1 MSMLALKEWSI
12 ICKALEEGKQT
23 ILLRKGGIL
32 EYKKGF
38 EISQKL
44 FLLYPTLEHQAAE
57 YLQSNYLQ
65 EYELLLKR
73 NSSEIVEDKVNTI
86 RIIARIEAMQEFHD
100 HELLSKLE
108 KYHIWN
114 EKYVNMRM
122 NYNPKKPMNAL
133 LLRIYKLSQPIS
145 IDVNPEWAG
154 CKSWIDIEFSSKYG
168 NQYGSINELLNQSMP
183 VIKDKDFQLIH
194 DNFMEIWN

>member
-100 HELLSKLE
+100 HKLLSKLE

-145 IDVNPEWAG
+145 LDVNPEWAG
-154 CKSWIDIEFSSKYG
+154 CKSWIDIEFASKHG
-168 NQYGSINELLNQSMP
+168 NQYGNINELLNQSVP
-183 VIKDKDFQLIH
+183 VIKDKDFQKMH
-194 DNFMEIWN
+194 DCFMEIWN

>member
-1 MSMLALKEWSI
+1 MLALKEWSI
-12 ICKALEEGKQT
+12 ICKALEDGNQT

-38 EISQKL
+38 EIRQKS
-44 FLLYPTLEHQAAE
+44 FLLFPTLEHQAEE
-57 YLQSNYLQ
+57 YLQSKYLQ
-65 EYELLLKR
+65 TYDLLLRGNKSQDIQ
-73 NSSEIVEDKVNTI
+73 NKTNTLWVL
-86 RIIARIEAMQEFHD
+86 ARIEAIQEFHD
-100 HELLSKLE
+100 HEMLPELE

-133 LLRIYKLSQPIS
+133 LLRVYKLPQPIS

-154 CKSWIDIEFSSKYG
+154 CKSWIDIDIAEKYG
-168 NQYGSINELLNQSMP
+168 NQFGSVPKMFDQSEP
-183 VIKDKDFQLIH
+183 VIKDKEFQRISK
-194 DNFMEIWN
+194 NFMEIWN

>member
-1 MSMLALKEWSI
+1 MLALKEWSI
-12 ICKALEEGKQT
+12 ICKALEDGNQT

-38 EISQKL
+38 EIRQKS
-44 FLLYPTLEHQAAE
+44 FLLFPTLEHQAEE
-57 YLQSNYLQ
+57 YLQSKYLQ
-65 EYELLLKR
+65 TYDLLLRGNKSQDIQ
-73 NSSEIVEDKVNTI
+73 NKTNTLWVL
-86 RIIARIEAMQEFHD
+86 ARIEAIQEFHD
-100 HELLSKLE
+100 HEMLPELE

-133 LLRIYKLSQPIS
+133 LLRVYKLPQPIL

-154 CKSWIDIEFSSKYG
+154 CKSWIDIDIAEKYG
-168 NQYGSINELLNQSMP
+168 NQFGSVPKMFDQSEP
-183 VIKDKDFQLIH
+183 VINDKEFQKIFE
-194 DNFMEIWN
+194 NFLEIWN

>member
-1 MSMLALKEWSI
+1 MLALKEWSI
-12 ICKALEEGKQT
+12 ICKAMEEGKQT

-73 NSSEIVEDKVNTI
+73 NSSEIVQDKVNTL
-86 RIIARIEAMQEFHD
+86 RIMARIEAMQEFHD

-154 CKSWIDIEFSSKYG
+154 CKSWIDIEVPSRYG
-168 NQYGSINELLNQSMP
+168 NQYGNIHELLNQSVA
-183 VIKDKDFQLIH
+183 VIKDKDFQKIH
-194 DNFMEIWN
+194 DTFVEIWN

>member
-1 MSMLALKEWSI
+1 MLALKEWSI
-12 ICKALEEGKQT
+12 ICKALEDGNQT

-38 EISQKL
+38 EIRQKS
-44 FLLYPTLEHQAAE
+44 FLLFPTLEHQAEE
-57 YLQSNYLQ
+57 YLQSKYLQ
-65 EYELLLKR
+65 TYDLLLRGNKSQDIQ
-73 NSSEIVEDKVNTI
+73 NKTNTLLI
-86 RIIARIEAMQEFHD
+86 LARIEAIQEFHD
-100 HELLSKLE
+100 HEMLPVLE

-133 LLRIYKLSQPIS
+133 LLRVYKLPQPIS

-154 CKSWIDIEFSSKYG
+154 CKSWIDIDIAEKYG
-168 NQYGSINELLNQSMP
+168 NQFGSVPKMFDQSEP
-183 VIKDKDFQLIH
+183 VIKDKEFQRIFE
-194 DNFMEIWN
+194 NFLEIWN

>member
-1 MSMLALKEWSI
+1 MLALKEWSI
-12 ICKALEEGKQT
+12 ICKALEDGNQT

-38 EISQKL
+38 EIRQKS
-44 FLLYPTLEHQAAE
+44 FLLFPTLEHQTEE
-57 YLQSNYLQ
+57 YLQSKYLQ
-65 EYELLLKR
+65 TYDLLLRGNK
-73 NSSEIVEDKVNTI
+73 SECIQNKTNTLWVL
-86 RIIARIEAMQEFHD
+86 ARIEAIQEFHD
-100 HELLSKLE
+100 HEMLPELE

-133 LLRIYKLSQPIS
+133 LLRVYKLPQPIS

-154 CKSWIDIEFSSKYG
+154 CKSWIDIDISEKYG
-168 NQYGSINELLNQSMP
+168 NQFGSVPKMFEQSEP
-183 VIKDKDFQLIH
+183 VIKDKEFQRIFE
-194 DNFMEIWN
+194 NFMEIWN

>member
-1 MSMLALKEWSI
+1 MLALKEWSI
-12 ICKALEEGKQT
+12 ICKALEDGNQT

-38 EISQKL
+38 EIRQKS
-44 FLLYPTLEHQAAE
+44 FLLFPTLEHQAEE
-57 YLQSNYLQ
+57 YLQSKYLQ
-65 EYELLLKR
+65 TYDLLLRGNK
-73 NSSEIVEDKVNTI
+73 SQEIQNKTNTLLI
-86 RIIARIEAMQEFHD
+86 LARIEAIQEFHD
-100 HELLSKLE
+100 HEMLPELE

-133 LLRIYKLSQPIS
+133 LLRVYKLPQPIS

-154 CKSWIDIEFSSKYG
+154 CKSWIDIDIAEKYG
-168 NQYGSINELLNQSMP
+168 NQFGSVPKMFDQSEP
-183 VIKDKDFQLIH
+183 VIKDKEFQKIFE
-194 DNFMEIWN
+194 NFLEIWN

>member
-1 MSMLALKEWSI
+1 MLALKEWSI

-73 NSSEIVEDKVNTI
+73 NSSEIVEDKENTI

-145 IDVNPEWAG
+145 LDVNPEWAG
-154 CKSWIDIEFSSKYG
+154 CKSWIDIEFPSKHGIQYG
-168 NQYGSINELLNQSMP
+168 NINELLNQSVP
-183 VIKDKDFQLIH
+183 VIKDKDFQKIN
-194 DNFMEIWN
+194 DNFKEIWN

>member
-1 MSMLALKEWSI
+1 MMLALKEWSI
-12 ICKALEEGKQT
+12 ICKALEDGNQT

-38 EISQKL
+38 EISQKS
-44 FLLYPTLEHQAAE
+44 FMLYPTLEHQGAE
-57 YLQSNYLQ
+57 YLQPKYLQ
-65 EYELLLKR
+65 TYDLILDANK
-73 NSSEIVEDKVNTI
+73 SEEIQSNTNTL
-86 RIIARIEAMQEFHD
+86 RSIARIEAIQEFHD
-100 HELLSKLE
+100 HEVLPELE

-133 LLRIYKLSQPIS
+133 LLRVYKLPQPIT

-154 CKSWIDIEFSSKYG
+154 CKSWIDIDMSEKYVNQFG
-168 NQYGSINELLNQSMP
+168 NIPDLFDQSEP
-183 VIKDKDFQLIH
+183 VIKDKEFEKI
-194 DNFMEIWN
+194 FESFKEIWS

>member
-12 ICKALEEGKQT
+12 ICKAMEEGKQT

-38 EISQKL
+38 EISQKV

-73 NSSEIVEDKVNTI
+73 NRSEIVQDKVNTL
-86 RIIARIEAMQEFHD
+86 RIIARIEAMQEFHNY
-100 HELLSKLE
+100 EPLSKLE

-145 IDVNPEWAG
+145 IDVNPGWAG
-154 CKSWIDIEFSSKYG
+154 CKSWIDIEFTSKNG
-168 NQYGSINELLNQSMP
+168 NQYGNIMDLFNQSVP
-183 VIKDKDFQLIH
+183 VIKDKDFQKIH
-194 DNFMEIWN
+194 DNFTEIWN